1 MTALVLMFKK
11 MESDDKT
18 KYDTFYSN
26 LKAKIIIKEGDIYD
40 LFESIYATII
50 SNTQKSLG
58 KGSGWIID

>member
-26 LKAKIIIKEGDIYD
+26 LKAKIIIKEGDIDD

>member
-1 MTALVLMFKK
+1 MTALVLMFKR

-26 LKAKIIIKEGDIYD
+26 LKAKIIIKEGDIDD

>member
-26 LKAKIIIKEGDIYD
+26 LKAKIIIKEGDIDD

-50 SNTQKSLG
+50 SNTHKSLG